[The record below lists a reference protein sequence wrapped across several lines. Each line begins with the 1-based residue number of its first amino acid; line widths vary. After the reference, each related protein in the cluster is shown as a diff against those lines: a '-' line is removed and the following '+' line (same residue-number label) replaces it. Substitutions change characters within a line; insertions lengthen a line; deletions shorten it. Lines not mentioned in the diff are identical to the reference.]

1 MFKDDII
8 IQGGPFTDP
17 ITYEGILSKRMNL
30 VYGRNGSGKSS
41 IARAFREQQAGQE
54 QKDYRLSFDGSG
66 SLPDTV
72 RDHLFVFNEDFIDGS
87 VKFSK
92 EGLRSIVRIGA
103 SAQLDE
109 PIQAAKDKIK
119 ELAEQRKSFAD
130 EQEILLGTK
139 VGSIQEK
146 DKELKTRLKAPGGF
160 IERLATLEGKR
171 CNLTP
176 QLQSSVSGTTV
187 KSQGDFSIAE
197 ATAKLLAGI
206 DRYLT
211 LQDGTPVFWQAPDLA
226 GVPDLDRINGLLA
239 QIVRPAELSDEEQ
252 SILDDLS
259 TALASEDMLSRT
271 QKLIIDGDR
280 TYCPLCHQTVSPEHK
295 HNLAQR
301 LLRFRDRQVEDFKGQ
316 IDVALGSICYLS
328 ENLPALP
335 ESEYRDDLQQG
346 KDAIAGLNGYLAEVC
361 STLEKKL
368 SNPWTAQPAFQKH
381 DLDALMSACQ
391 TALDRLSADV
401 ATYNQSM
408 QEKKMLLDELK
419 KDNVTLAIHEN
430 LDLILEYNRRVD
442 REDEF
447 AREINLIDRDIAD
460 QQEIISQLQGQMDQ
474 TDEAR
479 EQINSYLGIIFGQK
493 KMRLV
498 NNGKDS
504 YRLQMRKGDTY
515 VDLPPKAVSSGE
527 RNALALAYF
536 FACVMEQKVKD
547 YAYGDPTLLVIDD
560 PVSSFDAENKAGV
573 ISLLVRQ
580 CKKVLDG
587 NEDSKVLIFTHD
599 VTTLRELCVQRS
611 DYFDK
616 DEEETKKYLWLTSA
630 RKLKPVDC
638 SRILENM
645 EYDAELNTIF
655 YFADA
660 DTPEDFDQY
669 DTMGNTIRRFAES
682 YASRMF
688 KCSWNTLFTSKSR
701 LGCLPVDIRES
712 VSAFAIRPILN
723 SGSHSVVEE
732 YEPSEVQRAARIL
745 LIYMSYA
752 SREHLEAYLVG
763 RSKKL
768 AWKMEKIEDWV
779 MDL

>member
-1 MFKDDII
+1 
-8 IQGGPFTDP
+8 
-17 ITYEGILSKRMNL
+17 
-30 VYGRNGSGKSS
+30 
-41 IARAFREQQAGQE
+41 
-54 QKDYRLSFDGSG
+54 
-66 SLPDTV
+66 
-72 RDHLFVFNEDFIDGS
+72 
-87 VKFSK
+87 
-92 EGLRSIVRIGA
+92 
-103 SAQLDE
+103 
-109 PIQAAKDKIK
+109 
-119 ELAEQRKSFAD
+119 
-130 EQEILLGTK
+130 
-139 VGSIQEK
+139 
-146 DKELKTRLKAPGGF
+146 
-160 IERLATLEGKR
+160 
-171 CNLTP
+171 
-176 QLQSSVSGTTV
+176 
-187 KSQGDFSIAE
+187 
-197 ATAKLLAGI
+197 
-206 DRYLT
+206 
-211 LQDGTPVFWQAPDLA
+211 
-226 GVPDLDRINGLLA
+226 
-239 QIVRPAELSDEEQ
+239 
-252 SILDDLS
+252 
-259 TALASEDMLSRT
+259 
-271 QKLIIDGDR
+271 
-280 TYCPLCHQTVSPEHK
+280 
-295 HNLAQR
+295 
-301 LLRFRDRQVEDFKGQ
+301 
-316 IDVALGSICYLS
+316 
-328 ENLPALP
+328 
-335 ESEYRDDLQQG
+335 
-346 KDAIAGLNGYLAEVC
+346 
-361 STLEKKL
+361 
-368 SNPWTAQPAFQKH
+368 
-381 DLDALMSACQ
+381 
-391 TALDRLSADV
+391 
-401 ATYNQSM
+401 
-408 QEKKMLLDELK
+408 
-419 KDNVTLAIHEN
+419 
-430 LDLILEYNRRVD
+430 
-442 REDEF
+442 
-447 AREINLIDRDIAD
+447 
-460 QQEIISQLQGQMDQ
+460 
-474 TDEAR
+474 
-479 EQINSYLGIIFGQK
+479 
-493 KMRLV
+493 
-498 NNGKDS
+498 
-504 YRLQMRKGDTY
+504 MRKGDTY

-660 DTPEDFDQY
+660 DTPEDFDQC

-701 LGCLPVDIRES
+701 LGCLPVDIQES